1 MSRKLM
7 RMRSVIGFAGL
18 AVVVVATAS
27 CGDVIRS
34 SRSPALLVVTS
45 LQDSDGSGVLV
56 SDPIVNGTVFND
68 IATATLSLTMKN
80 FTAPTSTNN
89 RVTIN
94 RYHVLYRRADGR
106 NAPGVDVPFPFDGAV
121 TSSIDANGSG
131 SVSFEIVRHVAKKE
145 SPLVQLINEVRVINA
160 IADVTFYGQD
170 LVGND
175 VSATGSIQIDFAN
188 IGDAPAAAP

>member
-1 MSRKLM
+1 VV
-7 RMRSVIGFAGL
+7 RS
-18 AVVVVATAS
+18 T
-27 CGDVIRS
+27 
-34 SRSPALLVVTS
+34 RSPGILVVNS
-45 LQDSDGSGVLV
+45 LLDPGGNGVLV

-68 IATATLSLTMKN
+68 LATASLSVIMKD

-106 NAPGVDVPFPFDGAV
+106 NTPGVDVPFPFDGAA
-121 TSSIDANGSG
+121 TATIEANGSQ

-145 SPLVQLINEVRVINA
+145 SPLVQLINELRVINA

-175 VSATGSIQIDFAN
+175 VSATGHIQIDFAN